1 MRTLRIL
8 VAVLALVAVN
18 ASAETQPRKKNVA
31 SNLQFTIYDSATG
44 DAKTGLSDIA
54 CCYMGGTDATAPSAC
69 TAIADTS
76 ETEIA
81 SKGVYTVDLAA
92 GELNFD
98 RVLVKCESATSGA
111 MDAVVTIDTTLAA
124 LISPRGLAQSATG
137 TTIVLASTEP
147 ATDDIFNGN
156 TSVTIASGTGVG
168 QTRCITDYVGG
179 SKTATVATWTTTPD
193 GTSYYDLIATP
204 GCSGGSGSVSI
215 AAGGITAASFA
226 TAAITADAIAANAIT
241 SSEFGQSAA
250 DAVWS
255 TTTRALT
262 DKSNFNLA
270 SAQTVNITGN
280 LSGTVGTCTALG
292 TNAISDT
299 AIATSGA
306 NELADVILRRS
317 TANVEAS
324 SYGDTVGHKSLYGSV
339 AQQTHR
345 SAIVGDSWQT
355 YRSDGST
362 LLNSRTVTTSSSA
375 APMTGVGN

>member
-1 MRTLRIL
+1 MRAIKIL
-8 VAVLALVAVN
+8 VAVLVLVAVS
-18 ASAETQPRKKNVA
+18 ASAEVQPRKKNVA
-31 SNLQFTIYDSATG
+31 SNLQFAIYDSATG

-111 MDAVVTIDTTLAA
+111 MDAVVTIDTTLSG

-147 ATDDIFNGN
+147 ATDDIFTGN

-168 QTRCITDYVGG
+168 QTRCITDYVGS
-179 SKTATVATWTTTPD
+179 SKTATVDTWTTNPN

-204 GCSGGSGSVSI
+204 GCNASGAVTI
-215 AAGGITAASFA
+215 ASGGITAASFA
-226 TAAITADAIAANAIT
+226 TGAITADSIAANAIT

-270 SAQTVNITGN
+270 SSQTFNVTGN
-280 LSGTVGTCTALG
+280 ISGTVGVCTALG
-292 TNAISDT
+292 TDALSAAAVST
-299 AIATSGA
+299 AGA
-306 NELADVILRRS
+306 NELADIILRRS
-317 TANVEAS
+317 STNIEGS
-324 SYGDTVGHKSLYGSV
+324 GFGDTLGHKSLYGV
-339 AQQTHR
+339 IAQQTHR
-345 SAIVGDSWQT
+345 TGIVGDTWST
-355 YRSDGST
+355 YRSDGVT
-362 LLNSRTVTTSSSA
+362 LLNTRTVTTSSSA